1 MNQRISLSIS
11 CSTAV
16 DPPYR
21 VGWIVGVPHGGKIH
35 YYPIGINLMFRL
47 PGTKLQVRVFDR
59 VETKDDQ
66 YDVFDIGVQH
76 ADGGI
81 DSVVVGGS
89 FYTAKSLM
97 GGLDKKAAKK
107 AKKAEKKA
115 QKKAA
120 AAKSTEAT
128 TEETSATPEAVAA

>member
-1 MNQRISLSIS
+1 
-11 CSTAV
+11 
-16 DPPYR
+16 
-21 VGWIVGVPHGGKIH
+21 
-35 YYPIGINLMFRL
+35 MFRL

-89 FYTAKSLM
+89 FYSAKNLM
-97 GGLDKKAAKK
+97 GGIDKKAAKK

-115 QKKAA
+115 QQKAEAKAQKKADKKAA
-120 AAKSTEAT
+120 KRLIIHTSTVTSDAPSTEAT
-128 TEETSATPEAVAA
+128 PVSETETV

>member
-1 MNQRISLSIS
+1 
-11 CSTAV
+11 
-16 DPPYR
+16 
-21 VGWIVGVPHGGKIH
+21 
-35 YYPIGINLMFRL
+35 MFRL

-59 VETKDDQ
+59 VETKNDQ

-89 FYTAKSLM
+89 FHTAKTLL
-97 GGLDKKAAKK
+97 GGIDKKAAKK

-115 QKKAA
+115 KEKAAAKAQKKADKK
-120 AAKSTEAT
+120 AAKRLIIHTSTVTSDVPSTEAT
-128 TEETSATPEAVAA
+128 PTPETQAV

>member
-1 MNQRISLSIS
+1 
-11 CSTAV
+11 
-16 DPPYR
+16 
-21 VGWIVGVPHGGKIH
+21 
-35 YYPIGINLMFRL
+35 MFRL

-89 FYTAKSLM
+89 FYSAKNLM
-97 GGLDKKAAKK
+97 GGIDKKAAKK
-107 AKKAEKKA
+107 AKKAKKKAETKAAAKA
-115 QKKAA
+115 QKKADKKA
-120 AAKSTEAT
+120 NKPLIIHTTTVTSDAPATEAT
-128 TEETSATPEAVAA
+128 PASETVAT